1 MIGSLKA
8 WSSAKSGRLI
18 VFLLLAIFG
27 LALGMRHHGSLWA
40 LIVGILSAVTLYVFI
55 YVSFNE
61 VIAGL
66 GIAGLVIASLLNVL
80 LRQRQLRSQPKRP

>member
-1 MIGSLKA
+1 
-8 WSSAKSGRLI
+8 
-18 VFLLLAIFG
+18 
-27 LALGMRHHGSLWA
+27 MRHHGSPWA

-80 LRQRQLRSQPKRP
+80 LRQRQLRNQPKRP

>member
-1 MIGSLKA
+1 
-8 WSSAKSGRLI
+8 
-18 VFLLLAIFG
+18 
-27 LALGMRHHGSLWA
+27 MRHHDSPWA

-66 GIAGLVIASLLNVL
+66 GIAGLVIASLLNVI
-80 LRQRQLRSQPKRP
+80 LRQRQLKDQTK

>member
-1 MIGSLKA
+1 
-8 WSSAKSGRLI
+8 
-18 VFLLLAIFG
+18 
-27 LALGMRHHGSLWA
+27 
-40 LIVGILSAVTLYVFI
+40 VTAYVFI

-80 LRQRQLRSQPKRP
+80 LRQQQLKKPK